1 MKWYIFDSEEEQY
14 TEHGDGD
21 FIPFFDKII
30 PVNEHFSTFRG
41 LREALNNIFAKKQKV
56 RIKPGPRVSDIFD
69 KIMGEIS
76 KIDKDS
82 AREETELSLMMEFW
96 RQRNRGKIEALIQP
110 IGALYKNLE
119 ELAFYPAVRED
130 TARSR
135 WTWTF
140 GEPDGQGGRVARDIL
155 DWYGEGK
162 PENVL
167 RKVDMVPLIGGTY
180 RDVERWENHKRGFN
194 PYRAYWPSKW

>member
-21 FIPFFDKII
+21 FIPFFDEII
-30 PVNEHFSTFRG
+30 PVNEHFSTFLG
-41 LREALNNIFAKKQKV
+41 LRESLNNIFAKKQKV

-96 RQRNRGKIEALIQP
+96 RQRNRGKMEAMIQP
-110 IGALYKNLE
+110 IGALHKNLE
-119 ELAFYPAVRED
+119 GLL
-130 TARSR
+130 SS
-135 WTWTF
+135 
-140 GEPDGQGGRVARDIL
+140 GL
-155 DWYGEGK
+155 
-162 PENVL
+162 
-167 RKVDMVPLIGGTY
+167 
-180 RDVERWENHKRGFN
+180 
-194 PYRAYWPSKW
+194 